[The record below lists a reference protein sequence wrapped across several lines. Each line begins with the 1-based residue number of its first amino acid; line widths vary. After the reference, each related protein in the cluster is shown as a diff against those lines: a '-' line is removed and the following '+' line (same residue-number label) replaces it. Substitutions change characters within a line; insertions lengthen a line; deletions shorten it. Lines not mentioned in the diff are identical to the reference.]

1 MIKCKKKIE
10 GRMNR
15 LKFYIASSFQNK
27 VSVKKMAEFLN
38 LNGFELTYDWTK
50 NDRLK
55 SLKDLRT
62 VGEKEKNA
70 VKQSDFFIMMLP
82 AGKGSHIEYGIALG
96 LGKRIYLYSPNQ
108 DIYDFEKTSTFYH
121 LEKVTAFVGTI
132 ETFLEEVM
140 KLEKK
145 HAHM

>member
-1 MIKCKKKIE
+1 MWD
-10 GRMNR
+10 
-15 LKFYIASSFQNK
+15 K
-27 VSVKKMAEFLN
+27 VSVKKMAEFFK
-38 LNGFELTYDWTK
+38 LNGFEHTYDWTK

-96 LGKRIYLYSPNQ
+96 LGKRIYLYSPDQ

-121 LEKVTAFVGTI
+121 LEKVTAFIGTM
-132 ETFLEEVM
+132 ETFLDEVII
-140 KLEKK
+140 LEKK
-145 HAHM
+145 HAHITL